1 MAQKDFQ
8 NAELKGR
15 SILEKYLKQS
25 KFTKTYKFTDVYTH
39 YDCEV
44 YNNKNERILIE
55 LKYRENYSSSSPV
68 INNGGILMEKSKY
81 DFLLDEVKK
90 NPSTKCYYTSI
101 FNDGKMLLYEIKPE
115 NNITIINKQLPKATA
130 EDRGENVRPVILI
143 NKNDCI
149 EITL

>member
-1 MAQKDFQ
+1 MAKKKDFQ

-25 KFTKTYKFTDVYTH
+25 KFTKTYNFTDVYTH

-55 LKYRENYSSSSPV
+55 LKYRENYSSDCPL

-101 FNDGKMLLYEIKPE
+101 FKDRKMLL
-115 NNITIINKQLPKATA
+115 
-130 EDRGENVRPVILI
+130 
-143 NKNDCI
+143 
-149 EITL
+149 